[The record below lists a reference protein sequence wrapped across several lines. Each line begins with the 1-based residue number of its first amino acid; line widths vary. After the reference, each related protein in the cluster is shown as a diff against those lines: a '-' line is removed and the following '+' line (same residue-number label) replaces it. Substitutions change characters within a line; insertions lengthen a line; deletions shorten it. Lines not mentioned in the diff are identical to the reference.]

1 MAKRSTLAIVLA
13 AGEGT
18 RMKSALPKVL
28 HKVGGKPMLG
38 HVLDAAKNAG
48 VDRIAVVVGPGAE
61 SVSAYIKAAAPE
73 AAVHVQAERLG
84 TAHAVLAARTSIAAA
99 VKAGQADGVIILYGD
114 TPLVT
119 AETIGKIVKGLAA
132 SDVVFP
138 GFRPADPTGYGRLVV
153 DGRRVIA
160 IREERDASPEER
172 KIGTCW
178 PGIAGFRGD
187 NFLAMLKKVG
197 NDNAKREYYLTQL
210 VEIAN
215 RGGLRV
221 GTLELDADEVAGV
234 NSRQQLAHVEGIF
247 QRRAREAAMAAGAT
261 LIAPKTVWFS
271 YDTKL
276 GRDVVVEPN
285 VYFGPGVT
293 IEDEVSIRA
302 NSYVEGTHIASGAIV
317 GPFARLRPGT
327 TIGKGAHIGNFVEA
341 KNAQIGAKAKVN
353 HLAYVGDA
361 SVGAATN
368 VGAGSIT
375 ANYDGFDK
383 HRTEIGSNVSI
394 GSNAVLV
401 APVKIGDGA
410 NIAAGSV
417 ITSDVP
423 QDALAVARGRQET
436 KAGWA
441 KKYREHKGL
450 VRNRK
455 ETKSS

>member
-1 MAKRSTLAIVLA
+1 MTERSCLAIILA

-18 RMKSALPKVL
+18 RMKSAVPKVL
-28 HKVGGKPMLG
+28 HKVGGMPMLG
-38 HVLDAAKNAG
+38 HVLEAATKAG
-48 VDRIAVVVGPGAE
+48 ARRLAVVIGPGAE
-61 SVSAYIKAAAPE
+61 AVSAYVKSAAPQ

-84 TAHAVLAARTSIAAA
+84 TAHAVLAASSSITDSL
-99 VKAGQADGVIILYGD
+99 KTGEADVIVLYGD

-119 AETIGKIVKGLAA
+119 AETIGKIAKGLAT
-132 SDVVFP
+132 SDVIFP
-138 GFRPADPTGYGRLVV
+138 GFRPADPSGYGRLIV

-178 PGIAGFRGD
+178 PGIAGFRGSS
-187 NFLAMLKKVG
+187 LLGMLKKVG
-197 NDNAKREYYLTQL
+197 KENARREYYLTQL

-215 RGGLRV
+215 RDGLSV

-247 QRRAREAAMAAGAT
+247 QRRAREAAMAEGAT
-261 LIAPKTVWFS
+261 LVAPKTVWFS
-271 YDTKL
+271 YDTRL

-285 VYFGPGVT
+285 VFFGPGVT
-293 IEDEVSIRA
+293 VDNDVTIRA
-302 NSYVEGTHIASGAIV
+302 NTYIEGTHIASGAIV

-341 KNAQIGAKAKVN
+341 KNAQIEARAKVN

-383 HRTEIGSNVSI
+383 HRTEIGANVSI

-401 APVKIGDGA
+401 APVIIGDGA
-410 NIAAGSV
+410 NVAAGSV
-417 ITSDVP
+417 ITANVP
-423 QDALAVARGRQET
+423 ADALAVARGRQEN

>member
-1 MAKRSTLAIVLA
+1 
-13 AGEGT
+13 
-18 RMKSALPKVL
+18 
-28 HKVGGKPMLG
+28 
-38 HVLDAAKNAG
+38 
-48 VDRIAVVVGPGAE
+48 
-61 SVSAYIKAAAPE
+61 
-73 AAVHVQAERLG
+73 
-84 TAHAVLAARTSIAAA
+84 
-99 VKAGQADGVIILYGD
+99 
-114 TPLVT
+114 
-119 AETIGKIVKGLAA
+119 
-132 SDVVFP
+132 
-138 GFRPADPTGYGRLVV
+138 
-153 DGRRVIA
+153 
-160 IREERDASPEER
+160 
-172 KIGTCW
+172 
-178 PGIAGFRGD
+178 
-187 NFLAMLKKVG
+187 MLKKVG

-215 RGGLRV
+215 RGGLNV

-276 GRDVVVEPN
+276 GRDVIVEPN

-423 QDALAVARGRQET
+423 PDALAVARGRQET